1 MKNKILALMAT
12 ATIFAVNPAFA
23 MNPEAPENSENKSV
37 FVIMGKEYEKT
48 ETLARLLKL
57 KKKMG
62 RRISY
67 NSEATTG
74 HSRRTENT

>member
-48 ETLARLLKL
+48 ETLARLLKF
-57 KKKMG
+57 KKNGKK
-62 RRISY
+62 
-67 NSEATTG
+67 NLL
-74 HSRRTENT
+74 